1 MTHSLFDGYWGRATT
16 ELANLGQKAELQSP
30 RVHWVGQLQSSA
42 MSTLPADSRN
52 FTQSSRLHSYT
63 VGELLNHILSSSEP
77 VS

>member
-42 MSTLPADSRN
+42 MSTLPSLIPETLLSRADTDSTV
-52 FTQSSRLHSYT
+52 TQWVT
-63 VGELLNHILSSSEP
+63 F
-77 VS
+77 